1 MKALLVLHSKL
12 IQEKDWVQK
21 LSNKVST
28 LKRLIGPD
36 SIYAV
41 ITSEMKNLIDLFP
54 DLVFIRNDKGTL
66 LYGIYKGLRKLRGN
80 DVLVLNAA
88 EELSNDKLKEF
99 ISKRRK
105 NIIYAINSK
114 WKGVALF
121 RLVDLDYLIRTI
133 EGYIGEEVD
142 FLNVIERL
150 KGDYGIEY
158 ETL

>member
-12 IQEKDWVQK
+12 IQEKDWMQK
-21 LSNKVST
+21 LSSKVNT
-28 LKRLIGPD
+28 LKKLIGPD

-54 DLVFIRNDKGTL
+54 DLVFIRNDRGTL

-80 DVLVLNAA
+80 DVLVLNVA
-88 EELSNDKLKEF
+88 EDISIDKLKEF

-105 NIIYAINSK
+105 NIIYAVNSK
-114 WKGVALF
+114 WKGLALF
-121 RLVDLDYLIRTI
+121 RLVDLDYLIRTV

-158 ETL
+158 EAL